1 MYFDTRLWAMMAGV
15 RWRVVVAIA
24 LGLSAMLAGILR
36 FILLGRL
43 LALVFAAAPLQSV
56 AVAAGQTAICVL
68 LRAWLEHRRAALA
81 QRTAAQI
88 QAQLRERLFDRI
100 VQLGP
105 AWFSAERTG
114 GVMLAVVDGVEQL
127 QTFFGGYLPQLV
139 IAICAP
145 LIIFVTLAWWDLPT
159 AAVLLAAALITL
171 ALPQLVHRAD
181 KRAAIARSRSFK
193 AFGEE
198 FLDAVQGLPTLKS
211 FGQSRAFGEA
221 LARKAR
227 ALSDSSFWVLALGL
241 LTRLFTDLGTGLGAA
256 GAMALG
262 AWRVTHGQMSLEALL
277 IVLMAG
283 SEIFRPLRDL
293 RGVLHQGMMGQ
304 SAANAI
310 HALLETRPPRA
321 DGTPSGRRVAH
332 LTPSL
337 AFDAVR
343 FAYPGRQAE
352 AHDALSFEV
361 AAGETVAIVGRSGA
375 GKSTILRLLLRQHD
389 AQGGAVRIGGHD
401 VRELDIDQVLSMTA
415 VVAQDATLFDGSIAD
430 NLRLGCPD
438 ASDEAMQAAARAA
451 NAHGFIA
458 ALPQGYLTQVGERG
472 LTLSGGQRQRLAIAR
487 ALLRDAPILLLDE
500 ALSSV
505 DAENEALIQ
514 QALDRL
520 RRGRTTLVL
529 AHRLSSVVGADRI
542 LVLEQG
548 RVVQQGR
555 HADLIDVPG
564 PYRTLMAPQ
573 LEAARDAVP
582 PAPAAG
588 PARQAASAPAERTLN
603 DDAAQIGWAE
613 TLGTLLRFVA
623 PWKAKVGL
631 TVLSGIGRTLAFIGI
646 GIVGAWVLAAVATG
660 RPYQHLLLALT
671 GLVPLAAILHWLES
685 WLAHDLAYRLLAEM
699 RIALYGTL
707 ERLAPAGLLR
717 RRSGDLVALATQDVE
732 TVEYFYA
739 HTLAP
744 AFVAV
749 LIPLA
754 ALAALACV
762 AWPLALVLLPFL
774 LWAGLAP
781 VLARAGVDRLGV
793 RARASLAL
801 LGAHLTETI
810 QGMAELSAFQAMD
823 RRRAAFAA
831 EVQAYRATR
840 LRLLADLSRQA
851 ATLDVASGL
860 GGLAVA
866 AVGGWLVAHGAFAR
880 EVLPLV
886 VLIAA
891 AAFTPVG
898 EIGQAARQLADTVA
912 STRRLRAVEKEP
924 SPVEDGS
931 QDAPDDATLRFDQV
945 RFTYPGRADAAVDDL
960 SFEVRAGSTVALV
973 GASGA
978 GKSTIA
984 NLALRFHDPQHG
996 RIRLG
1001 GADLTTLRLD
1011 ALRQRIALVAQDTYL
1026 FNDTLEANIR
1036 LARRDASPDAV
1047 RRALERAALGD
1058 FVARLPDGLATRV
1071 GERGVQ
1077 LSGGQRQRIAIARA
1091 FLKDAPI
1098 LILDEATSHL
1108 DTLSE
1113 QQIRAALDVL
1123 MADRTAIVIA
1133 HRLSTI
1139 RQADLILVMDH
1150 GRVVE
1155 AGQHAAL
1162 LARQGAYAKLVAHQ
1176 AGAMVA

>member
-1 MYFDTRLWAMMAGV
+1 MYFDTRLWAMMAGM
-15 RWRVVVAIA
+15 RWRVAAAIA

-43 LALVFAAAPLQSV
+43 LALVFAGAPLRSV
-56 AVAAGQTAICVL
+56 AVAAVQTAICVL
-68 LRAWLEHRRAALA
+68 LRAWLEHRRAAVA
-81 QRTAAQI
+81 QRTAARI
-88 QAQLRERLFDRI
+88 QAHLRERLFDRI
-100 VQLGP
+100 MQLGP

-127 QTFFGGYLPQLV
+127 QTFFGAYLPQLA
-139 IAICAP
+139 IAVCAP
-145 LIIFVTLAWWDLPT
+145 LIIFATLAWWDLPT

-181 KRAAIARSRSFK
+181 QRAAIARSRSFK

-211 FGQSRAFGEA
+211 FGQSRAFGQSLA
-221 LARKAR
+221 LKAR

-310 HALLETRPPRA
+310 HDLLEARNAHASAAR
-321 DGTPSGRRVAH
+321 SGRRVPQLA
-332 LTPSL
+332 PSL
-337 AFDAVR
+337 AFDAVS
-343 FAYPGRQAE
+343 FAYPGRQAG

-401 VRELDIDQVLSMTA
+401 VRELDIDQVLAMTA

-430 NLRLGCPD
+430 NLRLGRPD
-438 ASDEAMQAAARAA
+438 ASDAAMQAAARAA
-451 NAHGFIA
+451 NAHDFIA
-458 ALPQGYLTQVGERG
+458 ALPHGYQTQVGERG

-555 HADLIDVPG
+555 HADLIDAPG

-582 PAPAAG
+582 LTPAAG
-588 PARQAASAPAERTLN
+588 PARQAASAPPARTLN
-603 DDAAQIGWAE
+603 DDAAHIGWPE
-613 TLGTLLRFVA
+613 TWGTLLRFVA
-623 PWKAKVGL
+623 RWKAKVGL
-631 TVLSGIGRTLAFIGI
+631 TVACGIGRTLAFIGI
-646 GIVGAWVLAAVATG
+646 GIVSAWVLAAVATG
-660 RPYQHLLLALT
+660 RPYHSLLLALA

-699 RIALYGTL
+699 RIALYATL

-754 ALAALACV
+754 ALAALAWV

-781 VLARAGVDRLGV
+781 VLARAGVDRLGAQ
-793 RARASLAL
+793 ARASLAL

-810 QGMAELSAFQAMD
+810 QGMAELAAFQAIAQ
-823 RRRAAFAA
+823 RRAAFAA
-831 EVQAYRATR
+831 EVQAYRETR

-866 AVGGWLVAHGAFAR
+866 AMGGWLVAQGGLAR
-880 EVLPLV
+880 EILPLA

-891 AAFTPVG
+891 AAFSPVG

-924 SPVEDGS
+924 VPVEDGS
-931 QDAPDDATLRFDQV
+931 QDAPDDATLRFEQV
-945 RFTYPGRADAAVDDL
+945 RFTYPGRAEAAVDEL

-996 RIRLG
+996 QIRLG
-1001 GADLTTLRLD
+1001 GADVKTLRLD

-1036 LARRDASPDAV
+1036 LARRDASPEDV
-1047 RRALERAALGD
+1047 RRALERAALGE

-1113 QQIRAALDVL
+1113 QQIRAALDGL
-1123 MADRTAIVIA
+1123 MRNRTAIVIA

-1155 AGQHAAL
+1155 AGRHAAL
-1162 LARQGAYAKLVAHQ
+1162 LARQGAYARLVAHQ
-1176 AGAMVA
+1176 AGAVAA